1 MSDDEKWSRD
11 GGKKEEDINDIPEAE
26 ATPIPEAIPIPEVP
40 PIPSTP
46 SRHTPPST
54 TKKSGSSWTISVDE
68 AVDYGFK
75 SIKGVLPYLIGVL
88 ICYIVSFVS
97 FNTAQTVS
105 VLGSINNADTVK
117 DLFLGFGYIFFV
129 VGLLIQLA
137 LTIGLGYK
145 FGGDLLLRAV
155 RFHHSI
161 ERKK

>member
-1 MSDDEKWSRD
+1 MANDEKWSRD

-26 ATPIPEAIPIPEVP
+26 ATPIPEAIPIPEVS
-40 PIPSTP
+40 PIPPTP
-46 SRHTPPST
+46 TRHTPSST
-54 TKKSGSSWTISVDE
+54 TKTSGSSSTISVDE

-75 SIKGVLPYLIGVL
+75 SIKGILPYLIGVI
-88 ICYIVSFVS
+88 ICYVVSFVS
-97 FNTAQTVS
+97 FNAAQTMS

-117 DLFLGFGYIFFV
+117 NLFLGFGYIFFV
-129 VGLLIQLA
+129 VGLLIQLS
-137 LTIGLGYK
+137 LTIGLSYK